1 MFTTTRLYVAL
12 LLFAFA
18 TTMSFSQS
26 QTTGTL
32 NLRNTQPA
40 TISLT
45 LPAAGVTGY
54 KILLPPTIGTAGQAL
69 TINTITGTD
78 AQLGWTNAQFWE
90 LDGSDIITG
99 GTAAGQQYLGTS
111 NSQDVVL
118 ASNAQEHI
126 RIIGI
131 AGPTQGY
138 IGLGTQTPQAPLDV
152 AGNVLLSNT
161 GAATELRFA
170 EPSAG
175 GTEYTAFKAAAQTA
189 SVTYTLPDAAPTV
202 NGMAL
207 TSTTAGA
214 MTWQNPL
221 FNTPMG
227 LFTPTAGSYIH
238 TIPVGAALTATS
250 VPIVSIF
257 NAAGTTIGI
266 SVTARDVVGGTITVE
281 TSVGLDATDR
291 IAWAVLN
298 Q

>member
-1 MFTTTRLYVAL
+1 M
-12 LLFAFA
+12 
-18 TTMSFSQS
+18 
-26 QTTGTL
+26 
-32 NLRNTQPA
+32 RNTQPA